1 MRKFAS
7 LLNFELSRFLK
18 FLVPTLLITA
28 VVQLYVTVSV
38 SLEHNDMLERLAA
51 SGESLERV
59 PPFTMEA
66 VTGSGLYELS
76 IMLVVLVFMFYSFF
90 TWYREWFGKNTF
102 IYRLLMLPTN
112 RSYLLMTKV
121 LVFII
126 GGLLA
131 FVFQFGMYAI
141 QLPITEWLVNPDH
154 YTRLHIHNVQ
164 PMFVSI
170 QNSLFPTTLFEF
182 VSTYS
187 FALAALLSLFAGI
200 LIERSFGMKGL
211 VIGAGYFIGYFV
223 LYVFLEVFLF
233 NQLVTFPLRPS
244 QIKITVLIYQMV
256 MIVLGSIISS
266 LLLKNKVKV

>member
-1 MRKFAS
+1 MRKFTS

-18 FLVPTLLITA
+18 FLVPTLLVTA
-28 VVQLYVTVSV
+28 VIQLYITVSV

-51 SGESLERV
+51 SGEPLERV

-66 VTGSGLYELS
+66 VTGNGLYELS

-102 IYRLLMLPTN
+102 IYRLLMLPTS
-112 RSYLLMTKV
+112 RSYLLTTKV

-164 PMFVSI
+164 PMFGAI

-223 LYVFLEVFLF
+223 LYVFLEAFLF
-233 NQLVTFPLRPS
+233 NQMVTFPLRPS